1 MRPLVFLAYKV
12 MAMAMSVMTALG
24 IVSVP
29 NQDAPVEVDDNADLT
44 FVAWGDPQ
52 VSNYM
57 FRREASLSAACADV
71 ANTKGTFDAL
81 ILAGDIAENG
91 LESEYKT
98 VADML
103 NPLSG
108 KVNNFIFAA
117 GNHDTR
123 LKAYSL
129 QTKRFASFAKSVK
142 NAVVPSG
149 KSYNYSCEINGYKF
163 IVMGAD
169 NSAFEASY
177 ISDAQLN
184 WLDSEIASSQGKAVF
199 VINHQPLK
207 DTHGLPGTWNSPE
220 FMDRGSVGKQSDR
233 IKAILNKYSNVVY
246 ICGHLH
252 SGTGEY
258 SYEKIGNFHSFC
270 LQTIGAGNDDGVD
283 ADTQGYV
290 FEVYGNKI
298 VARARIFGEGKWVD
312 ESVPNAVVTILIN
325 EE

>member
-1 MRPLVFLAYKV
+1 MRPLVFISYKF

-29 NQDAPVEVDDNADLT
+29 NQDTPVDIDENADLT

-57 FRREASLSAACADV
+57 FRREASLSAACADI
-71 ANTKGTFDAL
+71 ANTNGTYDAL

-103 NPLSG
+103 NPLSD

-123 LKAYSL
+123 LKLYSL

-142 NAVVPSG
+142 NAVVPSA
-149 KSYNYSCEINGYKF
+149 KSYNYSCEVNGYKF
-163 IVMGAD
+163 VVMGSD
-169 NSAFEASY
+169 NSGFESCF
-177 ISDAQLN
+177 ISDEQLR
-184 WLDSEIASSQGKAVF
+184 WLDSEIASSQDKPVF

-207 DTHGLPGTWNSPE
+207 ETHGLPGTWNSPE
-220 FMDRGSVGKQSDR
+220 FMNRGSAGKQSDQ

-258 SYEKIGNFHSFC
+258 SYEKIDNFHSFC
-270 LQTIGAGNDDGVD
+270 LQTIGAGNADGLEN
-283 ADTQGYV
+283 DTQGYV
-290 FEVYGNKI
+290 FEVYGNKV
-298 VARARIFGEGKWVD
+298 VARARLFGEGKWVD
-312 ESVPNAVVTILIN
+312 ESVPNAVVEI
-325 EE
+325 EVG